1 MCIHLSYLSLNDGIS
16 LPVAADGRLLTWGW
30 TLNAEAVVHLGAQ
43 FDRYPSYVQ
52 GLQQS
57 AWARYLP
64 DLLTFRRADTLPLQ
78 PPEIAG
84 VRFRAVAVGG
94 SFYLAIDGTRARS
107 WRCACISNDA

>member
-1 MCIHLSYLSLNDGIS
+1 MICMRIHLSNLSLNDIFFS
-16 LPVAADGRLLTWGW
+16 LLTANGSLLTWGW

-57 AWARYLP
+57 AWASYLP
-64 DLLTFRRADTLPLQ
+64 DLLTFRRADTVPLQ

-94 SFYLAIDGTRARS
+94 SFYLAVDGMRA
-107 WRCACISNDA
+107 CLLIACIFS